1 MSFGRNAW
9 ILIREDGYSPGQ
21 GEWRVVDT
29 KVYLKKGEAIRVLKL
44 RDESD
49 SGNHTVIARIT
60 IPMGEQ
66 E

>member
-1 MSFGRNAW
+1 MSLGRSAW
-9 ILIREDGYSPGQ
+9 ILIREDGFNPGQ
-21 GEWRVVDT
+21 GIWRVVNDA
-29 KVYLKKGEAIRVLKL
+29 VYSKKGEAVRELKL

-60 IPMGEQ
+60 IPMGRE